1 MADLNWEYNL
11 EITKAF
17 TDENG
22 ALIIAGEASNEF
34 KDEDDEILDQASLK
48 ACFETYMKNP
58 VVKFMHDKTPQWK
71 GAIGRVIYKAK
82 DSKGEE
88 VVTSF
93 GETPFLV
100 IKLLDGLPGWMINAV
115 QDRIYKGL
123 SIGGKLEKKVGDRLI
138 MKAWLETSVVD
149 IPAAKGCFFTVLKA
163 AGQEKEDNKE
173 SLEKSSAEL
182 AEACAKLCER
192 VNTFKA
198 FDSLPNWITKGC
210 GAEEEETEEE
220 KKKRLEKEKMEKE

>member
-1 MADLNWEYNL
+1 MVDLDWEYNL

-48 ACFETYMKNP
+48 ACFDAYMKNP

-71 GAIGRVIYKAK
+71 GAIGRVIHKAK
-82 DSKGEE
+82 DSEGEE
-88 VVTSF
+88 VMTSF

-100 IKLLDGLPGWMINAV
+100 IKLLDGLPGWMVSAI
-115 QDRIYKGL
+115 QSRIYKGL
-123 SIGGKLEKKVGDRLI
+123 SIGGKLEKKIGDRLI

-163 AGQEKEDNKE
+163 AGIEEE
-173 SLEKSSAEL
+173 GLSEKSVGAWNAASEI
-182 AEACAKLCER
+182 LCSQ
-192 VNTFKA
+192 VDTFKA
-198 FDSLPNWITKGC
+198 FDSLPDWVTKGC
-210 GAEEEETEEE
+210 GTEPKKDETEEE
-220 KKKRLEKEKMEKE
+220 KKKRLEKEKLEKE

>member
-1 MADLNWEYNL
+1 MADLNWEYDL

-17 TDENG
+17 KDEDG

-48 ACFETYMKNP
+48 ACFEEYMKNP

-71 GAIGRVIYKAK
+71 GAIGKVIHKAK
-82 DSKGEE
+82 TSDGEE
-88 VVTSF
+88 IETTF

-100 IKLLDGLPGWMINAV
+100 IKFMEGLPGWMISAV
-115 QDRIYKGL
+115 QSRIYKGL

-163 AGQEKEDNKE
+163 AGIEEEGLN
-173 SLEKSSAEL
+173 EKSVGAWNAASEILCAE
-182 AEACAKLCER
+182 
-192 VNTFKA
+192 VDTFKA
-198 FDSLPNWITKGC
+198 FDSLPDWVTKCSGPE
-210 GAEEEETEEE
+210 GETEEE
-220 KKKRLEKEKMEKE
+220 KKKRLEKEKKEEDE